1 MSANLSVTTLINVLF
16 AAVIAVG
23 VVYNAARV
31 SLSEHS
37 RELASLRVLGFTRY
51 RDFDGAARRAHR
63 PHDRGAADRMGGGL
77 PVGRSDGPH
86 GESEVYRIPLT
97 VAPWAVAWASLGIVA
112 AAVGSGLLVRRR
124 LDRLDLVAVL
134 KTQE

>member
-1 MSANLSVTTLINVLF
+1 LLGELVVLTI
-16 AAVIAVG
+16 AALPIGWVVG
-23 VVYNAARV
+23 YLLA
-31 SLSEHS
+31 
-37 RELASLRVLGFTRY
+37 ELMVGT
-51 RDFDGAARRAHR
+51 
-63 PHDRGAADRMGGGL
+63 AD
-77 PVGRSDGPH
+77 
-86 GESEVYRIPLT
+86 SEVYRIPLT